1 MKEIVG
7 IVEMD
12 TSEIGSI
19 EKELVIFENGSN
31 LNYDYEET
39 FESCA
44 NVIGKVQAT
53 TVNTGKVLET
63 SEDNGKVQETSENV
77 PIGSKNCFLR

>member
-19 EKELVIFENGSN
+19 EKEPEIFEIGPNMS
-31 LNYDYEET
+31 EVEQET
-39 FESCA
+39 FESCP
-44 NVIGKVQAT
+44 NVIDPVQAT

-63 SEDNGKVQETSENV
+63 SEDNEKVQETSEYV